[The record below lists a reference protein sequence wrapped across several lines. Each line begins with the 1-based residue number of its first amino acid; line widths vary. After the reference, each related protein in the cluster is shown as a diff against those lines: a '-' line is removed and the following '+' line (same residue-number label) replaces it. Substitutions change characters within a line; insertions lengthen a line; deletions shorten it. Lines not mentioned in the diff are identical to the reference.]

1 MCNEKAFRSKLSI
14 EMLHIIAPSNRRL
27 VWYLAMEEYL
37 AKHVQEEMFVTWVV
51 SPTVIFGRHQVME
64 AEVNIAFCQDND
76 IAMYRRKSGGG
87 CVYADEGNLMM
98 SLISPNTHSEVVF
111 QSFLDSV
118 SGVLRDSGFAAVKS
132 EHNDIMVEGYKVSGN
147 ACYALPTGTIVH
159 GTLLVNVDFE
169 VLQQAITPSV
179 EKLSKHGV
187 QSVRQRVANLNQY
200 AAFDRIGTIN
210 ACSAHLINALCART
224 RELTPEE
231 IEAID
236 QMEQSYLD
244 PQFIAGK

>member
-1 MCNEKAFRSKLSI
+1 
-14 EMLHIIAPSNRRL
+14 MLHISVPTGRRL

-37 AKHVQEEMFVTWVV
+37 ARHVKEETFVTWVV

-64 AEVNIAFCQDND
+64 AEVNVDFCKANG

-87 CVYADEGNLMM
+87 CVYADGGNLMM
-98 SLISPNTHSEVVF
+98 SLISPNTHSELVF

-187 QSVRQRVANLNQY
+187 QSVRQRVANLSQY

-210 ACSAHLINALCART
+210 ACSAHLINALCTRT

>member
-1 MCNEKAFRSKLSI
+1 
-14 EMLHIIAPSNRRL
+14 MLHISVPTGRRL

-37 AKHVQEEMFVTWVV
+37 ARHVKEETFVTWVV

-64 AEVNIAFCQDND
+64 AEVNVDFCKANG

-87 CVYADEGNLMM
+87 CVYADGGNLMM

-159 GTLLVNVDFE
+159 GTLLVNVDFA

-187 QSVRQRVANLNQY
+187 QSVRQRVANLSQY

-210 ACSAHLINALCART
+210 ACSAHLINVLCART

>member
-1 MCNEKAFRSKLSI
+1 
-14 EMLHIIAPSNRRL
+14 
-27 VWYLAMEEYL
+27 MEEYL
-37 AKHVQEEMFVTWVV
+37 ARHVKEETFVTWVV

-64 AEVNIAFCQDND
+64 AEVNVDFCRANG

-87 CVYADEGNLMM
+87 CVYADGGNLMM

-118 SGVLRDSGFAAVKS
+118 SGVLRDAGFAAVKS

-159 GTLLVNVDFE
+159 GTLLVNVDFA

-187 QSVRQRVANLNQY
+187 QSVRQRVANLSQY

>member
-1 MCNEKAFRSKLSI
+1 MCNEKAFRSKLLI

-118 SGVLRDSGFAAVKS
+118 SDVLRNCGFAAVKS
-132 EHNDIMVEGYKVSGN
+132 EHNDIMVDGYKVSGN

-159 GTLLVNVDFE
+159 GTLLVNVDFNA
-169 VLQQAITPSV
+169 LQQAITPSV
-179 EKLSKHGV
+179 EKLAKHGV
-187 QSVRQRVANLNQY
+187 QSVRQRVANLSTLHHTPY
-200 AAFDRIGTIN
+200 TI
-210 ACSAHLINALCART
+210 SDISDILHDALCT
-224 RELTPEE
+224 RERQLSEEE

-236 QMEQSYLD
+236 QIELSYLN

>member
-1 MCNEKAFRSKLSI
+1 
-14 EMLHIIAPSNRRL
+14 MLHILPPTNRRL

-37 AKHVQEEMFVTWVV
+37 AQNVQEDTFVTWVV

-64 AEVNIAFCQDND
+64 AEVNMAYCQVNS

-98 SLISPNTHSEVVF
+98 SLVSPNKHSEQVF

-118 SGVLRDSGFAAVKS
+118 SGVLRDLGFAAVKS

-159 GTLLVNVDFE
+159 GTLLVNVDFDA
-169 VLQQAITPSV
+169 LQHAITPSV
-179 EKLSKHGV
+179 EKLAKHGV
-187 QSVRQRVANLNQY
+187 KSVRQRVANLAQY
-200 AAFDRIGTIN
+200 AAFDSIKTIEGVN
-210 ACSAHLINALCART
+210 VHLINTLCART
-224 RELTPEE
+224 RTLTREE
-231 IEAID
+231 IAAID
-236 QMEQSYLD
+236 EIEKDYLN

>member
-1 MCNEKAFRSKLSI
+1 
-14 EMLHIIAPSNRRL
+14 
-27 VWYLAMEEYL
+27 MEEYL
-37 AKHVQEEMFVTWVV
+37 AKHVREEMFVTWVV

-64 AEVNIAFCQDND
+64 AEVNVDFCKANG

-87 CVYADEGNLMM
+87 CVYADGGNLMM
-98 SLISPNTHSEVVF
+98 SLISPNTHSELVF

-187 QSVRQRVANLNQY
+187 QSVRQRVANLSQY

-210 ACSAHLINALCART
+210 ACSAHLINALCTRT

>member
-1 MCNEKAFRSKLSI
+1 
-14 EMLHIIAPSNRRL
+14 MLNIIPPINRRL

-37 AKHVQEEMFVTWVV
+37 AKHVEEDTFVTWVV

-64 AEVNIAFCQDND
+64 AEVNIAYCQAHN

-98 SLISPNTHSEVVF
+98 SLISPNKHSEQVF

-118 SGVLRDSGFAAVKS
+118 SGVLHDLGFAAVKTQ
-132 EHNDIMVEGYKVSGN
+132 HNDIMVEGYKVSGN

-159 GTLLVNVDFE
+159 GTLLVNVDFD

-179 EKLSKHGV
+179 EKLAKHGV
-187 QSVRQRVANLNQY
+187 KSVRQRVTNLTQY
-200 AAFDRIGTIN
+200 AAFDSIKTIERVN
-210 ACSAHLINALCART
+210 AHLTNKLCART
-224 RELTPEE
+224 RAITREE
-231 IEAID
+231 INAID
-236 QMEQSYLD
+236 EIEKDYLN

>member
-1 MCNEKAFRSKLSI
+1 
-14 EMLHIIAPSNRRL
+14 MLHILPPTNRRL

-37 AKHVQEEMFVTWVV
+37 AQNVQEDTFVTWVV

-64 AEVNIAFCQDND
+64 AEVNMAYCQANS

-98 SLISPNTHSEVVF
+98 SLVSPNKHSEQVF

-118 SGVLRDSGFAAVKS
+118 SGVLRDLGFSAVKS

-159 GTLLVNVDFE
+159 GTLLVNVDFDA
-169 VLQQAITPSV
+169 LQHAITPSV
-179 EKLSKHGV
+179 EKLAKHGV
-187 QSVRQRVANLNQY
+187 KSVRQRVANLAQY
-200 AAFDRIGTIN
+200 AAFDSIKTIEGVN
-210 ACSAHLINALCART
+210 VHLINTLCART
-224 RELTPEE
+224 RTLTREE
-231 IEAID
+231 IAAID
-236 QMEQSYLD
+236 EIEKDYLN

>member
-118 SGVLRDSGFAAVKS
+118 SDVLRNCGFAAVKS
-132 EHNDIMVEGYKVSGN
+132 EHNDIMVDGYKVSGN

-159 GTLLVNVDFE
+159 GTLLVNVDFNA
-169 VLQQAITPSV
+169 LQQAITPSV
-179 EKLSKHGV
+179 EKLAKHGV
-187 QSVRQRVANLNQY
+187 QSVRQRVANLSKLHHTPY
-200 AAFDRIGTIN
+200 TI
-210 ACSAHLINALCART
+210 SDISDILHDALCT
-224 RELTPEE
+224 RERQLSEEE

-236 QMEQSYLD
+236 QIELSYLN

>member
-118 SGVLRDSGFAAVKS
+118 SDVLRNCGFAAVKS
-132 EHNDIMVEGYKVSGN
+132 EHNDIMVDGYKVSGN

-159 GTLLVNVDFE
+159 GTLLVNVDFNA
-169 VLQQAITPSV
+169 LQQAITPSV
-179 EKLSKHGV
+179 EKLAKHGV
-187 QSVRQRVANLNQY
+187 QSVRQRVANLSTLHHTPY
-200 AAFDRIGTIN
+200 TI
-210 ACSAHLINALCART
+210 SDISDILHDALCT
-224 RELTPEE
+224 RERQLSEEE

-236 QMEQSYLD
+236 QIELSYLN

>member
-118 SGVLRDSGFAAVKS
+118 SDVLRNCGFAAVKS
-132 EHNDIMVEGYKVSGN
+132 EHNDIMVDGYKVSGN

-159 GTLLVNVDFE
+159 GTLLVNVDFNA
-169 VLQQAITPSV
+169 LQQAITPSV
-179 EKLSKHGV
+179 EKLAKHGV
-187 QSVRQRVANLNQY
+187 QSVRQRVANLSTLHHTTC
-200 AAFDRIGTIN
+200 TI
-210 ACSAHLINALCART
+210 SDISDILHDALCTHARQLS
-224 RELTPEE
+224 EEE

-236 QMEQSYLD
+236 QIELSYLN

>member
-1 MCNEKAFRSKLSI
+1 MLYI
-14 EMLHIIAPSNRRL
+14 EVPKGRRL

-37 AKHVQEEMFVTWVV
+37 AKRVVEQTFVTWVV

-64 AEVNIAFCQDND
+64 AEVNIAYCETNG
-76 IAMYRRKSGGG
+76 IAMYRRRSGGG

-98 SLISPNTHSEVVF
+98 SLISPNKHSEQVF

-118 SGVLRDSGFAAVKS
+118 SGVLRELGFAAVKS

-159 GTLLVNVDFE
+159 GTLLVNVDFDA
-169 VLQQAITPSV
+169 LQQAITPSV
-179 EKLSKHGV
+179 EKLAKHGV
-187 QSVRQRVANLNQY
+187 RSVRQRVTNLTEY
-200 AAFDRIGTIN
+200 AAFDSIKTIERFD
-210 ACSAHLINALCART
+210 AHLINTLCTRT
-224 RELTPEE
+224 RTLTREE
-231 IEAID
+231 IAAID
-236 QMEQSYLD
+236 EIEKDYLN

>member
-1 MCNEKAFRSKLSI
+1 
-14 EMLHIIAPSNRRL
+14 MLHISVPTGRRL

-37 AKHVQEEMFVTWVV
+37 AKHVKEETFVTWVV

-64 AEVNIAFCQDND
+64 AEVNVDFCKANG
-76 IAMYRRKSGGG
+76 IAMYRRKRGGG
-87 CVYADEGNLMM
+87 CVYADGGNLMM
-98 SLISPNTHSEVVF
+98 SHISPNTHSEVVF

-159 GTLLVNVDFE
+159 GTLLVNVDFA

-187 QSVRQRVANLNQY
+187 QSVRQRVANLSQY

>member
-1 MCNEKAFRSKLSI
+1 
-14 EMLHIIAPSNRRL
+14 MLHILPPTNRRL

-37 AKHVQEEMFVTWVV
+37 AQNVQEDTFVTWVV

-64 AEVNIAFCQDND
+64 AEVNMAYCQANG

-98 SLISPNTHSEVVF
+98 SLVSPNKHSEQVF

-118 SGVLRDSGFAAVKS
+118 SGVLRDLGFAAVKS

-159 GTLLVNVDFE
+159 GTLLVNVDFDA
-169 VLQQAITPSV
+169 LQHAITPSV
-179 EKLSKHGV
+179 EKLAKHGV
-187 QSVRQRVANLNQY
+187 KSVRQRVANLAQY
-200 AAFDRIGTIN
+200 AAFDSIKTIEGVN
-210 ACSAHLINALCART
+210 VHLINTLCART
-224 RELTPEE
+224 RTLTREE
-231 IEAID
+231 IAAID
-236 QMEQSYLD
+236 EIEKDYLN

>member
-1 MCNEKAFRSKLSI
+1 
-14 EMLHIIAPSNRRL
+14 MLHISVPTGRRL

-37 AKHVQEEMFVTWVV
+37 AKHVKEETFVTWVV

-64 AEVNIAFCQDND
+64 AEVNVDFCRANG

-98 SLISPNTHSEVVF
+98 SMISPNRHSEVVF
-111 QSFLDSV
+111 QSFLDRV
-118 SGVLRDSGFAAVKS
+118 SGVLRKCGFAAVKS
-132 EHNDIMVEGYKVSGN
+132 EHNDIMVDGMKVSGN

-159 GTLLVNVDFE
+159 GTLLVNVDFD

-187 QSVRQRVANLNQY
+187 QSVRQRVANLSHY
-200 AAFDRIGTIN
+200 AAFGRIGTIN
-210 ACSAHLINALCART
+210 ACSAHLINALCTRT

-231 IEAID
+231 IGVID
-236 QMEQSYLD
+236 EMEQSYLE

>member
-1 MCNEKAFRSKLSI
+1 
-14 EMLHIIAPSNRRL
+14 MLHILPPTNRRL

-37 AKHVQEEMFVTWVV
+37 AKHVGEQTFVTWVV

-64 AEVNIAFCQDND
+64 AEVNMAYCQANG

-98 SLISPNTHSEVVF
+98 SLVSPNKHSEQVF

-118 SGVLRDSGFAAVKS
+118 SGVLRDLGFAAVKS

-159 GTLLVNVDFE
+159 GTLLVNVDFDA
-169 VLQQAITPSV
+169 LQHAITPSA
-179 EKLSKHGV
+179 EKMAKHGV
-187 QSVRQRVANLNQY
+187 KSVRQRVANLAQY
-200 AAFDRIGTIN
+200 AAFDSIKTIEGVN
-210 ACSAHLINALCART
+210 VHLINTLCART
-224 RELTPEE
+224 RTLTREE
-231 IEAID
+231 IAAID
-236 QMEQSYLD
+236 EIEKDYLN